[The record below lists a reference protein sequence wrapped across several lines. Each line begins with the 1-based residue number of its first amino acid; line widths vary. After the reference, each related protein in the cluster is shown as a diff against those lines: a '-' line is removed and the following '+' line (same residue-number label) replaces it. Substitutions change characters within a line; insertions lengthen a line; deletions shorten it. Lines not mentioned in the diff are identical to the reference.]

1 MKKIIGITGGIGSGK
16 TLVSSIIN
24 KLGYP
29 IFNSD
34 IEAKLI
40 VSNSKVVRKEI
51 IELFGE
57 NSFHS
62 DGSYNTKYV
71 SEIVFK
77 TPEKLEELNQI
88 IHPRVRNNFQKFVEK
103 SKSSLVFGE
112 AAILFETG
120 AFQNYDEIILVTAP
134 LETRILRCMD
144 RDNMTRKQVLEKISK
159 QWTDEEK
166 LKFNPLVIVNDGKS
180 PLVKQI
186 ENVIDK
192 LLNDKR
198 ELNNREGIDFL
209 VHSFYEQVLKDEM
222 LAPFFQKLE
231 FERHLPK
238 MIDFWCFVLLGETG
252 YSTNVVEKHIHM
264 PLKAEHFERWL
275 QIFNRTLDE
284 FFDGENVEIA
294 KQRAFTIAWTT
305 KSKMNLI

>member
-34 IEAKLI
+34 FEAKLI

-77 TPEKLEELNQI
+77 NPEKLEELNQI

-144 RDNMTRKQVLEKISK
+144 RDNLTRKQVLEKISK

-192 LLNDKR
+192 LLNNKR
-198 ELNNREGIDFL
+198 ELNNREDIDFL
-209 VHSFYEQVLKDEM
+209 VHSFYKQVLKDEM
-222 LAPFFQKLE
+222 LAPFFQTLE
-231 FERHLPK
+231 FELHLPK

-252 YSTNVVEKHIHM
+252 YSTNVVEKHMHM

>member
-57 NSFHS
+57 NSFYS

-77 TPEKLEELNQI
+77 NPEKLEELNQI
-88 IHPRVRNNFQKFVEK
+88 IHPRVRANFQKFVEK

-120 AFQNYDEIILVTAP
+120 AFQNYNEIILVTAP

-144 RDNMTRKQVLEKISK
+144 RDHLTRKQVLEKISK

-166 LKFNPLVIVNDGKS
+166 LKFNPLVIVGDGKS

-186 ENVIDK
+186 ENIIDK

-198 ELNNREGIDFL
+198 ELNNREDIDFL

-222 LAPFFQKLE
+222 LSPFFQTLD
-231 FERHLPK
+231 FGRHLPK

-275 QIFNRTLDE
+275 HIFNRTLDE
-284 FFDGENVEIA
+284 FFEGENVEIA

>member
-51 IELFGE
+51 IKLFGE

-77 TPEKLEELNQI
+77 NPEKLEELNQI

-103 SKSSLVFGE
+103 STSSLVFGE

-144 RDNMTRKQVLEKISK
+144 RDNLTRKQVLEKISK

-166 LKFNPLVIVNDGKS
+166 LKFNPLVIVNDGES

-186 ENVIDK
+186 ENVIEK

-198 ELNNREGIDFL
+198 ELNNREDIDFL
-209 VHSFYEQVLKDEM
+209 VHSFYKQVLKDEM
-222 LAPFFQKLE
+222 LAPFFQTLE
-231 FERHLPK
+231 FELHLPK

-252 YSTNVVEKHIHM
+252 YSTNVVEKHMHM

>member
-16 TLVSSIIN
+16 TLMASIIN

-71 SEIVFK
+71 SEIVYK
-77 TPEKLEELNQI
+77 TPKKLEDLNQI
-88 IHPRVRNNFQKFVEK
+88 IHPRVRANFQKFVEK

-120 AFQNYDEIILVTAP
+120 SFQNYDEIILVTAP

-144 RDNMTRKQVLEKISK
+144 RDNLTRKQVLEKISK

-192 LLNDKR
+192 LLNNKR
-198 ELNNREGIDFL
+198 ELNNREDIDFL

-222 LAPFFQKLE
+222 LAPFFQTLD
-231 FERHLPK
+231 FGRHLPK

-275 QIFNRTLDE
+275 HIFNRTLDE